1 MYSFTATTTGFYTVE
16 TFGSTD
22 TFGIVTVGS
31 DYYIDNDSGSNTNFA
46 IGFNQPANTTAT
58 ISVTHNN
65 ITSGSG
71 MFTIQV
77 RKQKARIY
85 AGDYGDINTISHSV
99 SPELYLTSIG
109 YEVCVHE
116 NESPHH
122 ATSFDSNFRRLN
134 SEIFFFSG
142 HGAAGKV
149 QFPTPYDNDDILKAK
164 TIKNLNMDNTKVALW
179 ASCNSAVRTNISK
192 PSEPPENKSMIEIC
206 VESGAKSAVGFEVP
220 ISYGSVGYWSNRF
233 FYALANGCNVNSAI
247 QFADASI
254 LWFDPCRSHSV
265 VGDDSTTINNAN
277 VNPKSSNNNTSQQEL
292 YKQFEYDKSE
302 FSYTLYED
310 YNMKQYF
317 KTINGIITNDFYA
330 IMGDGT
336 IIKSVETVS
345 QQDIDNVLDNIEKIN
360 FDLNPQ
366 VKNGIT
372 EGKITFDR
380 LISSKEHIIF
390 YKKNG
395 VVTPIKIVYSNYEND
410 NGYSTCH
417 VDCVNL
423 LDNSNINYE
432 TLTFDYDFPEFE

>member
-1 MYSFTATTTGFYTVE
+1 MREY
-16 TFGSTD
+16 
-22 TFGIVTVGS
+22 
-31 DYYIDNDSGSNTNFA
+31 
-46 IGFNQPANTTAT
+46 
-58 ISVTHNN
+58 
-65 ITSGSG
+65 
-71 MFTIQV
+71 
-77 RKQKARIY
+77 
-85 AGDYGDINTISHSV
+85 
-99 SPELYLTSIG
+99 
-109 YEVCVHE
+109 
-116 NESPHH
+116 
-122 ATSFDSNFRRLN
+122 
-134 SEIFFFSG
+134 
-142 HGAAGKV
+142 
-149 QFPTPYDNDDILKAK
+149 
-164 TIKNLNMDNTKVALW
+164 
-179 ASCNSAVRTNISK
+179 
-192 PSEPPENKSMIEIC
+192 
-206 VESGAKSAVGFEVP
+206 
-220 ISYGSVGYWSNRF
+220 
-233 FYALANGCNVNSAI
+233 
-247 QFADASI
+247 
-254 LWFDPCRSHSV
+254 
-265 VGDDSTTINNAN
+265 NAN